1 MRSAPLLFVRVERL
15 HDAILKLD
23 SCHWFF
29 SMFVSGGLWFFFVE
43 GISFAREKLSHTMEG
58 TSVFNE
64 QEQPSSK
71 PLNGDE
77 ESESDVEL
85 RSPPAYIRQDTDA
98 PPSSQKN
105 QTVNDATNVVSTA
118 SVTLEPEDDDPLK
131 DTNFPFDL
139 VLVFDD
145 SAKGAKE
152 YADNLYSDLVH
163 DGLLACKH
171 VKAYRSGIHRIFIGI
186 GASDRFLHGV
196 VQHYHFTEE
205 RTEAREHGGICRIYA
220 QNTRQRILL
229 RFLKLRRYGGPHAS
243 FQWLLESKIMLDY
256 YLLHDPLEVRDI
268 RRGFSKYIFL
278 PRPTFI
284 ADVEEYFGEELAMY
298 MAWLRTVIVFFGPL
312 CVVYAMFFAFEIAGD
327 YRSWSMA
334 AAGYFAPIYIQCFH
348 EYWKRQEKRLA
359 FEFGTLDM
367 EQNAEV
373 REGYR
378 GTHRLVQWTRDKHIR
393 HEGEEEDTIIIKPGR
408 FELPIQHTIPSH
420 LNHHVTP
427 RHGAHGSGRRSNKG
441 GVNSNGQSPT
451 TAVPPS
457 HGAVAPATGSAA
469 QSPIVA
475 TESRSFNP
483 NDDKSQ
489 EQEEEDPFTVKV
501 VQQLEFDQLPEFVME
516 RHYPNSK
523 RWIAYGVSIPT
534 SLVFCVAVM
543 VAIYAIDFIREV
555 LSDSNGNLPT
565 NYSIAVSVI
574 NGVVIVVFNT
584 LYPIITFKL
593 CEWENHRTR
602 DSFENA
608 YILKLFIF
616 VFVNSYFPIFLQVFK
631 LYIFSSDKLDAGT
644 KEERIEAVVIQI
656 FTACISTVFVSNI
669 QDLVVPFFLGP
680 AMDKLR
686 VWWAGKQH
694 KKKVARSSSVGS
706 PSLSTEPTTGVG
718 ANEPSDMG
726 QSIMSPTTA
735 AAIEAEEVAGSSSS
749 SGNFITRKFTR
760 MESALHVF
768 EHQMQLSEPQPVT
781 ARFMGRIILLGFALI
796 FASLFPLGMAFVFI
810 DAVITT
816 RVEVVRYL
824 YLMRRMAARQVESIG
839 GWSTCIQ
846 ALIVCASISN
856 CLILSLRSDSL
867 VEWYGLS
874 GTWESRLTV
883 FIATEHIVMF
893 IVFAVEYIIPDTSYD
908 IEQIKALQ
916 RYLMLK
922 DQNRLN
928 YDPIDLQ
935 MPSHVLIAEN
945 ILPNDNSNTIATDLC
960 VQCHVTLHPGED
972 VVRKFPCHHH
982 IHEKCLEHFRR
993 HNGDPGAA
1001 GGAGGGSGETP
1012 VSNGD
1017 GQEVIV
1023 AACPSCE
1030 FEIDCRYFDTLA
1042 SYQKYAPVRYRIVDE
1057 FAEDPD
1063 VQNTAAMVEVLKK
1076 ENELLVRMSSVYG
1089 LSTASFPT
1097 PGPAPTGRPP
1107 RSRKRNAIEADE
1119 SDFFEY

>member
-1 MRSAPLLFVRVERL
+1 MEPREESA
-15 HDAILKLD
+15 
-23 SCHWFF
+23 
-29 SMFVSGGLWFFFVE
+29 
-43 GISFAREKLSHTMEG
+43 
-58 TSVFNE
+58 FNE
-64 QEQPSSK
+64 APKQA
-71 PLNGDE
+71 E
-77 ESESDVEL
+77 EEEL
-85 RSPPAYIRQDTDA
+85 RSPPHHFRQGTDA
-98 PPSSQKN
+98 PSNTTSN
-105 QTVNDATNVVSTA
+105 AADAVAAAGVA
-118 SVTLEPEDDDPLK
+118 VLPDDDEDDPLK

-171 VKAYRSGIHRIFIGI
+171 VKTYRSGVHRIFVGI

-205 RTEAREHGGICRIYA
+205 RTEARHHRGICRIYA

-278 PRPTFI
+278 PKATFI

-298 MAWLRTVIVFFGPL
+298 MAWLRTVIVFMGPL
-312 CVVYAMFFAFEIAGD
+312 CVVYAVFFAFEIAGD
-327 YRSWSMA
+327 YQSWSMA
-334 AAGYFAPIYIQCFH
+334 AAGYFAPIYLQCFH

-359 FEFGTLDM
+359 FEFGTLEM

-378 GTHRLVQWTRDKHIR
+378 GTHRLVQWTREKRIR
-393 HEGEEEDTIIIKPGR
+393 HEGEEEDTIIVKPGR

-420 LNHHVTP
+420 LHHYGSARGGQQP
-427 RHGAHGSGRRSNKG
+427 QGSNGNNSSGR
-441 GVNSNGQSPT
+441 SPT
-451 TAVPPS
+451 VNTN
-457 HGAVAPATGSAA
+457 APAATSSPAFGNDATSEGRSLTAA
-469 QSPIVA
+469 AV
-475 TESRSFNP
+475 
-483 NDDKSQ
+483 
-489 EQEEEDPFTVKV
+489 EDPFTVKV
-501 VQQLEFDQLPEFVME
+501 VQQLDFDKLPDHVME

-534 SLVFCVAVM
+534 SLMFCAAVM

-555 LSDSNGNLPT
+555 LSDSNGELPM
-565 NYSIAVSVI
+565 NYSVAVSVV
-574 NGVVIVVFNT
+574 NGVVIVIFNT
-584 LYPIITFKL
+584 LYPIITYKL

-631 LYIFSSDKLDAGT
+631 LYIIQSDRLDAQT
-644 KEERIEAVVIQI
+644 KAERIKAVVIQI
-656 FTACISTVFVSNI
+656 FTACVSTVFVSNV

-680 AMDKLR
+680 VMDRLR

-694 KKKVARSSSVGS
+694 KKNVARGSPSSSSAGS
-706 PSLSTEPTTGVG
+706 PSLSTEPSKAN
-718 ANEPSDMG
+718 ANEPTGDMG

-735 AAIEAEEVAGSSSS
+735 AAIEEEETK
-749 SGNFITRKFTR
+749 GNFITRKFTR
-760 MESALHVF
+760 MESAVHVF

-796 FASLFPLGMAFVFI
+796 FACLFPLGMAFVFI

-846 ALIVCASISN
+846 FMIACAAISN
-856 CLILSLRSDSL
+856 CLILALRADAL
-867 VEWYGLS
+867 VEWYGLT
-874 GTWESRLTV
+874 GTWESRLTI
-883 FIATEHIVMF
+883 FIASEHIVMF
-893 IVFAVEYIIPDTSYD
+893 LVFAVEYVIPDVSFD

-916 RYLMLK
+916 RYLTLK

-928 YDPIDLQ
+928 YDPVDLQ
-935 MPSHVLIAEN
+935 MPAHVLIEEN
-945 ILPNDNSNTIATDLC
+945 ILPNDSVNTIATNLC
-960 VQCHVTLHPGED
+960 VQCHVELHAGED
-972 VVRKFPCHHH
+972 LVRKFPCHHH
-982 IHEKCLEHFRR
+982 IHDKCLSEFCRIHGEG
-993 HNGDPGAA
+993 NT
-1001 GGAGGGSGETP
+1001 GGTQTNSTG
-1012 VSNGD
+1012 
-1017 GQEVIV
+1017 EVIV
-1023 AACPSCE
+1023 ATCPSCE
-1030 FEIDCRYFDTLA
+1030 LEIDCRYFEQIAT
-1042 SYQKYAPVRYRIVDE
+1042 YQKYAPIRYRIVDE
-1057 FAEDPD
+1057 FVEDPD
-1063 VQNTAAMVEVLKK
+1063 VLNSGAMLEVLQR
-1076 ENELLVRMSSVYG
+1076 ENALLTGQSAVYG
-1089 LSTASFPT
+1089 LQAASFPT
-1097 PGPAPTGRPP
+1097 PGPAPGGRPH
-1107 RSRKRNAIEADE
+1107 RRKQQNTVEAEE

>member
-1 MRSAPLLFVRVERL
+1 MKFLEFPRTIIGRRYIFFISVDADLSEVLVDSQFFLPFLFIQRYLITITIANNFQNYPRERHMSHEDTSAFVRESPKSQ
-15 HDAILKLD
+15 HD
-23 SCHWFF
+23 
-29 SMFVSGGLWFFFVE
+29 E
-43 GISFAREKLSHTMEG
+43 
-58 TSVFNE
+58 
-64 QEQPSSK
+64 K
-71 PLNGDE
+71 PLEAD
-77 ESESDVEL
+77 DVEL
-85 RSPPAYIRQDTDA
+85 SPNTRQHTDI
-98 PPSSQKN
+98 PQPQDN
-105 QTVNDATNVVSTA
+105 ATNGA
-118 SVTLEPEDDDPLK
+118 SPSAITVEPVADDPLK

-171 VKAYRSGIHRIFIGI
+171 VKAYRSGVNRIFIGI

-205 RTEAREHGGICRIYA
+205 RTEAREHRGICRIYA

-243 FQWLLESKIMLDY
+243 FQWLLDSKIMLDY

-268 RRGFSKYIFL
+268 RRGFSKYVFL
-278 PRPTFI
+278 PHETFI

-312 CVVYAMFFAFEIAGD
+312 CIVYAVFFAFEVAGD
-327 YRSWSMA
+327 FQSWSMA

-348 EYWKRQEKRLA
+348 EHWKRQEKRLA

-373 REGYR
+373 RDGYR
-378 GTHRLVQWTRDKHIR
+378 GTHRLVQWTREKRIR
-393 HEGEEEDTIIIKPGR
+393 HEGEDEDTVIVKPGR
-408 FELPIQHTIPSH
+408 FELPIQHTIPHH
-420 LNHHVTP
+420 LNQHVSP
-427 RHGAHGSGRRSNKG
+427 RVRSSGRHKNSNKQEG
-441 GVNSNGQSPT
+441 DSSSGRSPT
-451 TAVPPS
+451 TA
-457 HGAVAPATGSAA
+457 GAQANTN
-469 QSPIVA
+469 QSPLA
-475 TESRSFNP
+475 NATSTESQSFGP
-483 NDDKSQ
+483 RNDM
-489 EQEEEDPFTVKV
+489 EEEEDPFTVKV

-523 RWIAYGVSIPT
+523 RWLAYGVSIPT

-565 NYSIAVSVI
+565 DYSIAVSIV
-574 NGVVIVVFNT
+574 NGVVIVIFNT

-631 LYIFSSDKLDAGT
+631 LYIVSSDKLDAGT

-669 QDLVVPFFLGP
+669 QDLLVPFFLGP
-680 AMDKLR
+680 AMDKIR

-694 KKKVARSSSVGS
+694 KRHIAHAGGSSSAAP
-706 PSLSTEPTTGVG
+706 PSLLTEPTSRVD
-718 ANEPSDMG
+718 ANEPVDDMG
-726 QSIMSPTTA
+726 ESVMSPITA
-735 AAIEAEEVAGSSSS
+735 SAIESEAS

-796 FASLFPLGMAFVFI
+796 FACLFPLGMAFVFI

-846 ALIVCASISN
+846 AMIVCASISN
-856 CLILSLRSDSL
+856 CLILALRADTL

-874 GTWESRLTV
+874 GTWESRLTI
-883 FIATEHIVMF
+883 FIASEHIVMF
-893 IVFAVEYIIPDTSYD
+893 IVFAVEYVIPDTSYD

-922 DQNRLN
+922 NQNRLN

-945 ILPNDNSNTIATDLC
+945 ILPNDNSNAIATDLC
-960 VQCHVTLHPGED
+960 VQCHENLHPGED

-982 IHEKCLEHFRR
+982 IHERCLAHFRR
-993 HNGDPGAA
+993 IHGDTTVPMV
-1001 GGAGGGSGETP
+1001 GSDANPTKD
-1012 VSNGD
+1012 SN
-1017 GQEVIV
+1017 EVIV
-1023 AACPSCE
+1023 ATCPSCDL
-1030 FEIDCRYFDTLA
+1030 EIDCRYFDTLA

-1063 VQNTAAMVEVLKK
+1063 VANSASMMQVLAK
-1076 ENELLVRMSSVYG
+1076 ENQVLRSMSSIYG
-1089 LSTASFPT
+1089 LGDASFPT
-1097 PGPAPTGRPP
+1097 PGPAPAGRPP
-1107 RSRKRNAIEADE
+1107 RSRKRNDDIDADE